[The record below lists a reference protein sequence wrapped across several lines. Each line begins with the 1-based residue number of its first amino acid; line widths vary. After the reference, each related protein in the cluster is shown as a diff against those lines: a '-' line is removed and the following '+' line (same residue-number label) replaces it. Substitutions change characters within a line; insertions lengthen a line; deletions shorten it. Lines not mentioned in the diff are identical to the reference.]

1 MPNNKRHTIKQMQ
14 GKGKDKMHPSS
25 RKGHQ
30 MERILLR
37 SDKLKQ
43 ATRRQ
48 YNAKELKVERP
59 LFFIYSMTSPDPL
72 TLDQLKS
79 LIQDKFIGRNDESIK
94 ELESKRRP
102 GRPKDAKLVSAE
114 LAKEI
119 EMSEYK
125 SGFEVPDLTHLGTT
139 KLIWR
144 WLETDVGLK
153 GSHLDALR
161 VIRVTPEG
169 TEPVVVREGRTVQM
183 GLEQKSAP
191 AAVKATTPVPEL
203 MSVDA

>member
-48 YNAKELKVERP
+48 YNAKELKSESRYVRWIRHVIGADRFNARPPLFAVERP

-79 LIQDKFIGRNDESIK
+79 LIQDKFIGRNDDSIK

-125 SGFEVPDLTHLGTT
+125 SGFGESQSSKQLRICRQHVDQ
-139 KLIWR
+139 
-144 WLETDVGLK
+144 ET
-153 GSHLDALR
+153 R
-161 VIRVTPEG
+161 R
-169 TEPVVVREGRTVQM
+169 
-183 GLEQKSAP
+183 
-191 AAVKATTPVPEL
+191 
-203 MSVDA
+203 